1 MYGQL
6 GHGDD
11 FDVKEPKM
19 VNHLIDDGTGNGVF
33 IEAIGCGANFSAALA
48 EDGKVYTWGC
58 GDHGSLGHNDT
69 KDQMRPKPVQD
80 LFGTDITRIACGDS
94 HMFACTERET
104 YGWGWNGCGQLGISH
119 TEDQHRPHVV
129 ENLRGNLVES
139 IACGSAHSVA
149 VVNLAKL
156 NQVIVYSWGSNS
168 TGQLGQGKQKKVLTP
183 TPVAKLGKER
193 IVEVQ
198 AGALH
203 TIARAESGEAW
214 STGSNKYGQLG
225 HNNTDDLDEFKL
237 IEALKG
243 KNARSIA
250 CGGQNSAVLVARAWV
265 EDSEAKECMACKNAF
280 TFVNRK
286 HHCRNCGGIYCNS
299 CSSKKMAILKYGV
312 IEPVRVC
319 SACYSK
325 LGGR

>member
-168 TGQLGQGKQKKVLTP
+168 TGQLGQGKQKKSVNP
-183 TPVAKLGKER
+183 NSSRQIG
-193 IVEVQ
+193 Q
-198 AGALH
+198 
-203 TIARAESGEAW
+203 RANCRSSSW
-214 STGSNKYGQLG
+214 SSS
-225 HNNTDDLDEFKL
+225 H
-237 IEALKG
+237 
-243 KNARSIA
+243 
-250 CGGQNSAVLVARAWV
+250 
-265 EDSEAKECMACKNAF
+265 
-280 TFVNRK
+280 
-286 HHCRNCGGIYCNS
+286 YC
-299 CSSKKMAILKYGV
+299 
-312 IEPVRVC
+312 
-319 SACYSK
+319 
-325 LGGR
+325 